1 MYRSFHPRRKEKI
14 VTTILWFLALACSTY
29 ILWKINPYPIQRGI
43 GWTKQKTEQ
52 FLNRCI
58 DNTVSNTLPSL
69 SIFFDC
75 EGLSKE
81 NITQTNTFFSS
92 DPFYQQFQNNIG
104 CSPDKFWS
112 SKAFA
117 LLCFLRYTVKGWKQ
131 WSAEHTKAVWLGK
144 GIKKRAWG
152 DWSFWCTS

>member
-81 NITQTNTFFSS
+81 NITQTNTFFSN

-104 CSPDKFWS
+104 CSSDK
-112 SKAFA
+112 
-117 LLCFLRYTVKGWKQ
+117 KQ
-131 WSAEHTKAVWLGK
+131 V
-144 GIKKRAWG
+144 
-152 DWSFWCTS
+152 

>member
-43 GWTKQKTEQ
+43 GWTKQKT
-52 FLNRCI
+52 I
-58 DNTVSNTLPSL
+58 SNTLPSL

-81 NITQTNTFFSS
+81 NITQTNMFFSS

-104 CSPDKFWS
+104 CSPDK
-112 SKAFA
+112 
-117 LLCFLRYTVKGWKQ
+117 KQ
-131 WSAEHTKAVWLGK
+131 V
-144 GIKKRAWG
+144 
-152 DWSFWCTS
+152 

>member
-14 VTTILWFLALACSTY
+14 VQRYFGFWHLPALPIFY
-29 ILWKINPYPIQRGI
+29 GKLIPIQFSAALLDK
-43 GWTKQKTEQ
+43 TKDRTV
-52 FLNRCI
+52 LNRCI

-104 CSPDKFWS
+104 CSPDK
-112 SKAFA
+112 
-117 LLCFLRYTVKGWKQ
+117 KQ
-131 WSAEHTKAVWLGK
+131 V
-144 GIKKRAWG
+144 
-152 DWSFWCTS
+152 

>member
-14 VTTILWFLALACSTY
+14 ATTILWFLALACSTY
-29 ILWKINPYPIQRGI
+29 ILWKINPYPFSAAGMDK
-43 GWTKQKTEQ
+43 TKDRTV
-52 FLNRCI
+52 LNHCI

-104 CSPDKFWS
+104 CSPDK
-112 SKAFA
+112 
-117 LLCFLRYTVKGWKQ
+117 KQ
-131 WSAEHTKAVWLGK
+131 V
-144 GIKKRAWG
+144 
-152 DWSFWCTS
+152 

>member
-14 VTTILWFLALACSTY
+14 VTTILWFACSTY

-104 CSPDKFWS
+104 CSPDK
-112 SKAFA
+112 
-117 LLCFLRYTVKGWKQ
+117 KQ
-131 WSAEHTKAVWLGK
+131 V
-144 GIKKRAWG
+144 
-152 DWSFWCTS
+152 

>member
-14 VTTILWFLALACSTY
+14 VTTLLWFLALACSTY

-81 NITQTNTFFSS
+81 NITQTNTFF
-92 DPFYQQFQNNIG
+92 
-104 CSPDKFWS
+104 
-112 SKAFA
+112 
-117 LLCFLRYTVKGWKQ
+117 
-131 WSAEHTKAVWLGK
+131 
-144 GIKKRAWG
+144 
-152 DWSFWCTS
+152 

>member
-14 VTTILWFLALACSTY
+14 VTTILWVLALACSTY

-69 SIFFDC
+69 SIF
-75 EGLSKE
+75 L
-81 NITQTNTFFSS
+81 
-92 DPFYQQFQNNIG
+92 
-104 CSPDKFWS
+104 
-112 SKAFA
+112 
-117 LLCFLRYTVKGWKQ
+117 TVKDY
-131 WSAEHTKAVWLGK
+131 L
-144 GIKKRAWG
+144 KKI
-152 DWSFWCTS
+152 

>member
-1 MYRSFHPRRKEKI
+1 MYRNFHPRRKEKI

-43 GWTKQKTEQ
+43 G
-52 FLNRCI
+52 CI

-104 CSPDKFWS
+104 CSPDK
-112 SKAFA
+112 
-117 LLCFLRYTVKGWKQ
+117 KQ
-131 WSAEHTKAVWLGK
+131 V
-144 GIKKRAWG
+144 
-152 DWSFWCTS
+152 